1 MCCWHGARAD
11 AGRSPRRL
19 ALAALFAL
27 GMAAP
32 ASVRAQDSVATDL
45 ALVLNLPAS
54 RLDLFREGELE
65 TSYRVAIGQPE
76 FPTPTG
82 HYLVSAAE
90 WNPWWVPPARE
101 WTKGQEPMP
110 PGPTNPMGRVKLFF
124 RAFYYL
130 HGTPDSGSIG
140 RPASHGCVRLA
151 NRDAVALA
159 KTLIRAAVPGIEPD
173 RLAAM
178 AADRVATL
186 SVPFERR
193 IPLVIEYR
201 VVEPAGDS
209 VRVHP
214 NPYHRSTASVLA
226 TLSAELPA
234 TSADALDFDR
244 LDELI
249 AAAREGT
256 LTVSWLELTRGR

>member
-1 MCCWHGARAD
+1 MSCWRAARPD
-11 AGRSPRRL
+11 AAHPPDRLAVAALL
-19 ALAALFAL
+19 ALAI
-27 GMAAP
+27 AAP
-32 ASVRAQDSVATDL
+32 AAARVQTPDSIATEL

-54 RLDLFREGELE
+54 RLDLLREGRLE

-82 HYLVSAAE
+82 QFLVSAAE

-140 RPASHGCVRLA
+140 RAASHGCVRLA
-151 NRDAVALA
+151 NGDAVALA
-159 KTLIRAAVPGIEPD
+159 TTLIRVAVPGIEPD

-193 IPLVIEYR
+193 VPLTIEYR
-201 VVEPAGDS
+201 VIEPAGDS
-209 VRVHP
+209 VRIHP
-214 NPYHRSTASVLA
+214 NPYRWSPALILEA
-226 TLSAELPA
+226 LRAERPA
-234 TSADALDFDR
+234 LALDRER
-244 LDELI
+244 LERLLL
-249 AAAREGT
+249 AARDDT
-256 LTVSWLELTRGR
+256 ITVPWRELEEAR

>member
-1 MCCWHGARAD
+1 MPSD
-11 AGRSPRRL
+11 AGRPPRRL
-19 ALAALFAL
+19 AVAALLAL
-27 GMAAP
+27 AIAAP
-32 ASVRAQDSVATDL
+32 GAARAQDSVATEV
-45 ALVLNLPAS
+45 ALILNLPAS
-54 RLDLFREGELE
+54 RLDLVREGRLE
-65 TSYRVAIGQPE
+65 TSHRVAIGQPE

-82 HYLVSAAE
+82 QFLVSAAE

-140 RPASHGCVRLA
+140 RAASHGCVRLA
-151 NRDAVALA
+151 NGDAVALA
-159 KTLIRAAVPGIEPD
+159 TILIRVGVPSIEPE

-193 IPLVIEYR
+193 IPLTIEYR

-209 VRVHP
+209 VRIHP
-214 NPYHRSTASVLA
+214 NPYRWNPAKILEALRAERPALA
-226 TLSAELPA
+226 VDGE
-234 TSADALDFDR
+234 R
-244 LDELI
+244 LERLLL
-249 AAAREGT
+249 AARDDT
-256 LTVSWLELTRGR
+256 ITVPWRELTGGR

>member
-1 MCCWHGARAD
+1 MCCWRGAPSE
-11 AGRSPRRL
+11 AGPARSRLAVAALL
-19 ALAALFAL
+19 ALAI
-27 GMAAP
+27 AAP
-32 ASVRAQDSVATDL
+32 GAARAQDSVATEL
-45 ALVLNLPAS
+45 ALILNLPAS
-54 RLDLFREGELE
+54 RLDVVREGRIE

-82 HYLVSAAE
+82 EFLVSAAE

-140 RPASHGCVRLA
+140 RAASHGCVRLG
-151 NRDAVALA
+151 NGDAVALA
-159 KTLIRAAVPGIEPD
+159 TTLIRVGVPSIEPE

-193 IPLVIEYR
+193 IPLAIEYR

-209 VRVHP
+209 VRIHP
-214 NPYHRSTASVLA
+214 NPYRWSPAQILEALRAERPALA
-226 TLSAELPA
+226 VPGE
-234 TSADALDFDR
+234 R
-244 LDELI
+244 LERLLEAARDGTITVPSRELI
-249 AAAREGT
+249 EPR
-256 LTVSWLELTRGR
+256 